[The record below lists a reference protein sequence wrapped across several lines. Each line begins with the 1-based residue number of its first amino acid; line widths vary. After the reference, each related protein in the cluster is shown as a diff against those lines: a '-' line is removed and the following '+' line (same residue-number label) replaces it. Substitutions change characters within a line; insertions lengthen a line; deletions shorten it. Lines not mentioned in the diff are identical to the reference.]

1 MMRAG
6 TLDYYQ
12 LLKAENLIVNYISII
27 RDRFNE
33 CTTIVDALKS
43 HSLIWHWLSQARRS
57 SLSGEIDD
65 QPGECKHTH
74 ETEIRK
80 ITRSLNNRPREK
92 FRLQSDY
99 LRVMED
105 PKYLLES

>member
-1 MMRAG
+1 MRAG

-12 LLKAENLIVNYISII
+12 LLKAENLIVQYISII
-27 RDRFNE
+27 QTRFKD
-33 CTTIVDALKS
+33 CTTVVDALKS
-43 HSLIWHWLSQARRS
+43 HSLMWHWLSQARRFS
-57 SLSGEIDD
+57 VSGEVDD

-74 ETEIRK
+74 ETGIRT
-80 ITRSLNNRPREK
+80 ITRSLNNRPLEK

-105 PKYLLES
+105 PKYLLET